1 MKKKILKNIMA
12 MAIVAAT
19 FVGSVSPAMAAEGTQ
34 EVTGS
39 DTQQKQVEI
48 SADVKSVY
56 SVSLPATIT
65 LTYGTVEKLSLVGS
79 GKENDSCDG
88 YWATIKY
95 GVAGKISSNEKVNV
109 VPQFPCTM
117 TLLDDEGQPTST
129 TVQMLN
135 VLRYDSSLDKVVCNK
150 TAWSKSDIGSCD
162 YDGITIS
169 NCNYAYCC
177 DGHNIGIRASDIEK
191 SGTYEGNL
199 TFEISI
205 TKD

>member
-39 DTQQKQVEI
+39 DTQQRNVAVT
-48 SADVKSVY
+48 ADIKSVY

-65 LTYGTVEKLSLVGS
+65 LTYGTVEVGS
-79 GKENDSCDG
+79 IGDRADG
-88 YWATIKY
+88 YWAKIKY
-95 GVAGKISSNEKVNV
+95 GVAGKIAANERVNV
-109 VPQFPCTM
+109 VPQLPCTM
-117 TLLDDEGQPTST
+117 TLMDDEGQPTST
-129 TVQMLN
+129 TISIKN
-135 VLRYDSSLDKVVCNK
+135 ASTLDHK
-150 TAWSKSDIGSCD
+150 TSWSKSEIGSCD
-162 YDGITIS
+162 YDGTTIS

-177 DGHNIGIRASDIEK
+177 NGHNIGVGMGNVSK
-191 SGTYEGNL
+191 YGTYEGNL

-205 TKD
+205 TKN